1 MYVADQFNHRVQVF
15 TTEGRWLGMWGKAG
29 NQQGE
34 FDRPNDIA
42 IGADERVYVAD
53 FGNAR
58 VQVFILKRK
67 EGAEQ

>member
-1 MYVADQFNHRVQVF
+1 
-15 TTEGRWLGMWGKAG
+15 MWGKAG

-42 IGADERVYVAD
+42 IGADGRVYVAD

-58 VQVFILKRK
+58 VQVFVLDI
-67 EGAEQ
+67 GAEK